1 MLKIEGRDASSL
13 VETDLMSEDFEEDDL
28 REWVIKNP
36 KEIFDEDLMIIGRE
50 TGVEG
55 IGDGIDVLAIDRR
68 GNLVIIEL
76 KRNVLKGDVDFQI
89 LKYASY
95 ISRWDYE
102 DTKQQFES
110 FIKSDYGRKIYD
122 EELTFTE
129 KLESFCNDDYELN
142 ADQRIYLIGKKI
154 RERIGSV
161 VLWLR
166 NKDIDA
172 RVIQFNLLK
181 DEENIYFHPQKLVP
195 TSSLEKFKTGAASK
209 KEPWKIDGRSWHLE
223 ERTNDETR
231 KILEKLDNLLK
242 QKDLFDEVGWEQK
255 HYVAYRIEGRNR
267 VLLKTK
273 KTLLWVDVRQIL
285 TQKINEEDIKD
296 ELGIESSHINFKP
309 EWHSGQG
316 QLKIK
321 CDMEKGPDLE
331 DLVNYVVSIL
341 EGVEEDK
348 DASSSINKVE
358 KSSS

>member
-1 MLKIEGRDASSL
+1 MLKIKGRDASSL
-13 VETDLMSEDFEEDDL
+13 VETDLKSENFTEDDL

-110 FIKSDYGRKIYD
+110 FIKSDYGKKIYD
-122 EELTFTE
+122 EEITFTE

-166 NKDIDA
+166 NKEIDA

-195 TSSLEKFKTGAASK
+195 TSSLEKFKTGASSK

-231 KILEKLDNLLK
+231 KILEKLDDLLK
-242 QKDLFDEVGWEQK
+242 QKDLFDEVAWEQK
-255 HYVAYRIEGRNR
+255 NYVAYRIEGRNR
-267 VLLKTK
+267 VHLRTK
-273 KTLLWVDVRQIL
+273 KTLLWVDVKKIL
-285 TQKINEEDIKD
+285 NEKVSVEDIKD
-296 ELGIESSHINFKP
+296 KFGIEDSYIRYEPKWN
-309 EWHSGQG
+309 SGEG
-316 QLKIK
+316 RLKIK
-321 CDMEKGPDLE
+321 CDLEKGPDLE
-331 DLVNYVVSIL
+331 DLVDHVVGIL

-348 DASSSINKVE
+348 GLSEEEVKLE
-358 KSSS
+358 